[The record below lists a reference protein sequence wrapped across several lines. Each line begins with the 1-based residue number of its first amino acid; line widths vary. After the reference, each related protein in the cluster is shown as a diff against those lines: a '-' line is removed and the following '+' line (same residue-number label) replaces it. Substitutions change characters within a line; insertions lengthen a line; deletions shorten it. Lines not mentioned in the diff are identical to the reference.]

1 MRPLYRYFPR
11 ENSFMSALKTINGG
25 IRGTL
30 DKVVLVEKYIC
41 SVVLVI
47 MTAITFAQVVC
58 RFVFHNPFSWSEEVT
73 LMLLVWF
80 GYLCMP
86 IDIYTDEHA
95 AIFAFY
101 NKMPAA
107 VKKGLDFLRHG
118 LLLWFFII
126 LTKYGV
132 VLSKLNLRKIQP
144 ATGISY
150 VWRYIP
156 LIVGGILM
164 SIYCISNLIKTFA
177 TPVSEYK
184 VDLSDMSFEEQVKQK
199 VQEKGGTL

>member
-1 MRPLYRYFPR
+1 
-11 ENSFMSALKTINGG
+11 MSTLKTMNKG
-25 IRGTL
+25 IRGVL
-30 DKVVLVEKYIC
+30 DRAVLIEKYVC
-41 SVVLVI
+41 SALLVI

-107 VKKGLDFLRHG
+107 VKKALDFLRHG

-132 VLSKLNLRKIQP
+132 VLSQLNMRKVQP

-156 LIVGGILM
+156 LIVGGVLM
-164 SIYCISNLIKTFA
+164 SIYCISNFIRTLA
-177 TPVSEYK
+177 TPVKEYK
-184 VDLSDMSFEEQVKQK
+184 KDLSEMTFEEQVKQK